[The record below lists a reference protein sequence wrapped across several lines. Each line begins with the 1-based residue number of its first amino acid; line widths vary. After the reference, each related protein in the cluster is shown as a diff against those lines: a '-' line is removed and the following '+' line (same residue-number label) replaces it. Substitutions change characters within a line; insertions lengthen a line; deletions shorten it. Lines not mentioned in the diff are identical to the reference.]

1 MTDPLFEPLKAG
13 AITLPNRI
21 IMAPLTRCRASEG
34 RIPND
39 LMAEYYAQ
47 RSTFGM
53 ILTEATSV
61 DAMGVG
67 YPNTPGI
74 WSDEQTAGWKRVV
87 DGVHDKGGT
96 ILCQL
101 WHVGRISD
109 PVYLDGKQPV
119 SSSAVTPA
127 GHVSLIRPE
136 KNFVEPRPLSI
147 DEIHDVVQQY
157 KRGAENAL
165 KAGFDGVEIHG
176 ANGYLID
183 QFLQDSTNKRDDEY
197 GGSIENRMRFMLEVV
212 DAVTSVWGADRVG
225 MHLAPRGD
233 AHDMGDSDLPG
244 LFTKVAEALGKR
256 GLAFLCARENFDAPS
271 LGPTMK
277 QAFGGVFIGNEN
289 FTAQSAREAIASGKV
304 DVVAFGKLAIANP
317 DLVERFRTGVALNE
331 PDPSTFYGS
340 GPKGYT
346 DYPGMEIGGL
356 ENRD

>member
-13 AITLPNRI
+13 ALNLPNRI

-39 LMAEYYAQ
+39 MMAEYYAQ

-53 ILTEATSV
+53 ILTEATSI

-74 WSDEQTAGWKRVV
+74 WSDEQTAGWQRIV

-96 ILCQL
+96 ILSQL

-109 PVYLDGKQPV
+109 PVYLDGKQPI

-147 DEIHDVVQQY
+147 DEIHEVVQQY

-165 KAGFDGVEIHG
+165 KAGFDGVEI
-176 ANGYLID
+176 
-183 QFLQDSTNKRDDEY
+183 QDRKS
-197 GGSIENRMRFMLEVV
+197 VV
-212 DAVTSVWGADRVG
+212 
-225 MHLAPRGD
+225 
-233 AHDMGDSDLPG
+233 
-244 LFTKVAEALGKR
+244 
-256 GLAFLCARENFDAPS
+256 
-271 LGPTMK
+271 
-277 QAFGGVFIGNEN
+277 
-289 FTAQSAREAIASGKV
+289 
-304 DVVAFGKLAIANP
+304 
-317 DLVERFRTGVALNE
+317 
-331 PDPSTFYGS
+331 
-340 GPKGYT
+340 
-346 DYPGMEIGGL
+346 
-356 ENRD
+356 